1 MFFDAAAASSFT
13 DSNNLSQC
21 AIFHTYT
28 HTYIHGLSSETR
40 QPIRGDTEP
49 IRENRSFFKKKKK
62 KRGRPNQGRKIVAV
76 ETRLCAYNTTAF
88 FFSSGTRLP

>member
-62 KRGRPNQGRKIVAV
+62 KKGETQPRKENRGGRNEAMCV
-76 ETRLCAYNTTAF
+76 
-88 FFSSGTRLP
+88 